1 MIGIFPSRPILNRQ
15 FLEAA
20 TSTIQN
26 ILRSGHLEYWKF
38 IDNSLGHQ
46 TELSSKVNYTILEL
60 GAYLMSQIICSPL
73 AYLFACSILLVCLCS
88 SRIQSNLLIVS
99 SICIFLVSLSDGA
112 LMPPLDSYNSR
123 QKCAHFAE
131 TCWVA
136 VFLAIIRKNIHRTLI
151 SESRLILRGRVFP
164 GGQKGQCWRSSG
176 KISWEQCFLGEGWW
190 QGGIMAEAECYPRRD
205 QADVVPAAGDNRP
218 SWILQAS
225 THSASLSTSSS
236 SYLYFRLISRFALGS
251 LGCLFPFHS
260 KIAPYTRK

>member
-1 MIGIFPSRPILNRQ
+1 MIGIFSSRPILNRQ

-46 TELSSKVNYTILEL
+46 TELSSKVDYTILEL

-99 SICIFLVSLSDGA
+99 SICIFLVSLSDGT
-112 LMPPLDSYNSR
+112 LMSPLDSYNSR

-131 TCWVA
+131 TCWVVVFLA
-136 VFLAIIRKNIHRTLI
+136 GIVRKNIHGTLFSEYGLVSKAECFLEGQRDHFLAIIRKNI
-151 SESRLILRGRVFP
+151 LRAVFP
-164 GGQKGQCWRSSG
+164 GRGLMARWHNGGGGVLSSSRSGGRGACGRRQPTIMDSPSFHSLSFLVDVFVFIFVFVFVHLCW
-176 KISWEQCFLGEGWW
+176 ILFCFL
-190 QGGIMAEAECYPRRD
+190 RRR
-205 QADVVPAAGDNRP
+205 PA
-218 SWILQAS
+218 
-225 THSASLSTSSS
+225 
-236 SYLYFRLISRFALGS
+236 Y
-251 LGCLFPFHS
+251 
-260 KIAPYTRK
+260 